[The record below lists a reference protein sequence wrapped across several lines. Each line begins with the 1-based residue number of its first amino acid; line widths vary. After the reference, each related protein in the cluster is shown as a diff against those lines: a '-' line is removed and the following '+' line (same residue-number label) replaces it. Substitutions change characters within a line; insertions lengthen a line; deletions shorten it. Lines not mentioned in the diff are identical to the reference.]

1 MAHKTPVGVQIQAS
15 QSPTDLQSL
24 LDRVTTKLNNLNSH
38 SKTPSHS
45 RFATPTPTDNTTTT
59 SPQKRVLFTPRST
72 VNTHSAAPYHP
83 HRDSPALLNTLGAR
97 VHALSA
103 KAAALKASSSP
114 LLVPSSARC
123 TSDFRIPASSPTPE
137 PPLAQLHNNN
147 SNSSSSSSSSGG
159 GGGVN
164 RTITKGCVAEKR
176 EEDNDH
182 LARLLSAQLA
192 QAHEERAVL
201 RDIASTAQT
210 EVEQLRRQLE
220 DLKQQHRESEAARR
234 AAADKETQHEA
245 QLMER
250 QAARATLTRQAE
262 DALSTQLSILASQLA
277 AAHKELASLK
287 TENTHLKRIA
297 EAEQRAREAEVEAAR
312 AEASSLKQ
320 KLEDNNHQLEQICSE
335 LSAVRSVEECL
346 KVQLGDQQAD
356 AACKDTEII
365 ELKRRVEVGTQ
376 EMTAFMSQL
385 QHAKAEVSDL
395 YHRLSTT
402 TTSTSNDI
410 NNNSVVVNPSPS
422 PLAGLIQ
429 DLKMQLGEKEA
440 ALISTSE
447 DLLAE
452 RRKTSEL
459 QQQALE
465 AAAEA
470 EDLRLECHNALE
482 YKSQLLSLQQQ
493 VAGLKDRCAELEGE
507 AMRVKRGGVGM
518 EREVEEA
525 RQAAAQAR
533 AECEAKELEVM
544 GLQGELEM
552 MRSVVGRGS
561 DAENW
566 LMSP

>member
-1 MAHKTPVGVQIQAS
+1 MAHNTPVGVQIQAS

-38 SKTPSHS
+38 SKTPSHY
-45 RFATPTPTDNTTTT
+45 RFATHTTTDNTTTT

-83 HRDSPALLNTLGAR
+83 HRDSPELLNTLGAR
-97 VHALSA
+97 AHALSA
-103 KAAALKASSSP
+103 KAAALKATSSP

-123 TSDFRIPASSPTPE
+123 TFDFRIPACSPTPE
-137 PPLAQLHNNN
+137 PPLTRLHTN
-147 SNSSSSSSSSGG
+147 NSSSSNSSCNIGGGSGG
-159 GGGVN
+159 K
-164 RTITKGCVAEKR
+164 RTITKGCAAEKR
-176 EEDNDH
+176 EDDNDQ
-182 LARLLSAQLA
+182 LARHLSAQLA
-192 QAHEERAVL
+192 QAHEEHAML
-201 RDIASTAQT
+201 RNIASTAQT
-210 EVEQLRRQLE
+210 EVAQLRRQLE
-220 DLKQQHRESEAARR
+220 DLKQQHRELEVARR
-234 AAADKETQHEA
+234 EAADKETQHEV

-262 DALSTQLSILASQLA
+262 DALSTQLSTLASQLT

-312 AEASSLKQ
+312 AEASSLQQ
-320 KLEDNNHQLEQICSE
+320 KLEDTNHQLEQVYSE

-346 KVQLGDQQAD
+346 QVQLGEQQAA
-356 AACKDTEII
+356 AACKDTEIL
-365 ELKRRVEVGTQ
+365 ELKRRVEVGTK

-402 TTSTSNDI
+402 SS
-410 NNNSVVVNPSPS
+410 NNNSVVVNPAPS

-452 RRKTSEL
+452 RRKASEL

-470 EDLRLECHNALE
+470 EDLRLQCNNTLE
-482 YKSQLLSLQQQ
+482 YKFQL
-493 VAGLKDRCAELEGE
+493 AGLKDRCAQLEGE
-507 AMRVKRGGVGM
+507 VMKVKRGGVGM

-525 RQAAAQAR
+525 RQAAKQAR
-533 AECEAKELEVM
+533 EECEAKELEVM
-544 GLQGELEM
+544 ALQGELEM

>member
-1 MAHKTPVGVQIQAS
+1 M
-15 QSPTDLQSL
+15 
-24 LDRVTTKLNNLNSH
+24 
-38 SKTPSHS
+38 
-45 RFATPTPTDNTTTT
+45 
-59 SPQKRVLFTPRST
+59 
-72 VNTHSAAPYHP
+72 
-83 HRDSPALLNTLGAR
+83 
-97 VHALSA
+97 
-103 KAAALKASSSP
+103 
-114 LLVPSSARC
+114 PSSARC